1 MESIMARDGT
11 ATRQRIIERTAALL
25 NKQGY
30 LSTPVSEIMRVTDL
44 KKGGIYNHFES
55 RDALTEEAFVY
66 AVGQMRQRFTD
77 ALEGKRTAVDKLL
90 ALLGVFRNSPS
101 DKVFRGGCPIMNLAI
116 ESDDADPRLRKVASK
131 AMTDLID
138 LFEKVIA
145 QGIETGEFRRS
156 DMLIRSRA
164 SVMVASIEGGIM
176 LSNLYKK
183 DTPLQAVLTHL
194 EEQVRHGL
202 S

>member
-11 ATRQRIIERTAALL
+11 ATRQRIIEQTAPLL

-30 LSTPVSEIMRVTDL
+30 LSTPVSEIMRVTGL
-44 KKGGIYNHFES
+44 KKGGIYNHFDS

-66 AVGQMRQRFTD
+66 AVGQMRQRFAD

-90 ALLGVFRNSPS
+90 ALLGVFRSFSS

-145 QGIETGEFRRS
+145 QGIEAGEFRRG

-194 EEQVRHGL
+194 EDQVRHGL
-202 S
+202 C